1 MLIEFDPSKNERNIH
16 ERGLPF
22 TLAEAFEFETALI
35 WQDTRKAYPEVRYAA
50 LGQIKGRLHALVFSE
65 TVHGIRII
73 SLRKANH
80 REVARYEQEIQS
92 RTD

>member
-1 MLIEFDPSKNERNIH
+1 MQIEFDPAKNERNIR

-50 LGQIKGRLHALVFSE
+50 LGQINGRLHALVFSE
-65 TVHGIRII
+65 TPDGIRII
-73 SLRKANH
+73 SLRKANQ
-80 REVARYEQEIQS
+80 REVARYEQETQP
-92 RTD
+92 